1 MSLRDTIIETYTQSL
16 KLLFLSHKRLGEGG
30 CMQLLRA
37 LVDPHEVENTLSGLE
52 KLEVKLDREVQACGV
67 QLSSAANLQQ
77 HSLLDSLKQPLR
89 RIDEDVHKC
98 LREIEVS
105 KKQQVL
111 NSISKIQVHVY
122 HVEKNQRRAKATCE
136 WLVEHKTFLA
146 WENSSW
152 SSTLWLKGE
161 MGVGK
166 SFLTSKVIDRYL
178 SVIPT
183 GMGSEHASS
192 CSDEGFGYF
201 YCDGS
206 IPERRNS
213 TEILRSFVAQLAGP
227 SMNKTAI
234 HPQIDKL
241 CGHPD
246 ASRPALGIASCKEI
260 LVDLINT
267 YPRSTLVLDALD
279 ECERESR
286 SDLIDAFRH
295 LVTSADKP
303 VKLFVSSRP
312 EKGFPGPVSPGDLVE
327 ISTKDNEND
336 IARYIDEQIEK
347 RRATDDIEWSQQLYN
362 KARKTLLDKSGGM
375 FKWTQLQWEQLL
387 RSNHE
392 ADVLGRLDTLPNDLS
407 AAYSEIYAALSDYDQ
422 KILRRAVVWMTWFN
436 DSRRY
441 VSNMSEILPHA
452 VRLHLVTTNSASG
465 EVLRLGIDPDPVSVQ
480 SLDAICRH
488 FLVRTA
494 FAWQGYSYPH
504 VSVLEFLEC
513 HHADWFDR
521 VDEHVG
527 ELMMLALQECYTRC
541 QLPTDQSMRVWIQS
555 HPPDEHDIMD
565 PRHEIQDIARD
576 YWFGNAVQVHRRG
589 TPTLQFTEALTRFLG
604 GASPQAVIP
613 RHIDIFRQL
622 EQLDN
627 VYHYSLSQAT
637 PIAMACVA
645 GSVAFLNEW
654 TRNGGTAR
662 DEPGLLARG
671 AQGGSIAVCSR
682 LIALGC
688 NPNECLIDVPED
700 WGSTPL
706 ATGTEYRNVKA
717 IKFLLKHGADPNAP
731 RANKK
736 KNPWQL
742 PLVLA
747 PSSCPYYSM
756 RAQAL

>member
-1 MSLRDTIIETYTQSL
+1 MTVLLGLAAKFLGIVRRGHVYRICFGLDHQLEQDDVKMSLRDTIIETYTQSL

-201 YCDGS
+201 YS
-206 IPERRNS
+206 
-213 TEILRSFVAQLAGP
+213 
-227 SMNKTAI
+227 
-234 HPQIDKL
+234 
-241 CGHPD
+241 
-246 ASRPALGIASCKEI
+246 
-260 LVDLINT
+260 
-267 YPRSTLVLDALD
+267 
-279 ECERESR
+279 
-286 SDLIDAFRH
+286 
-295 LVTSADKP
+295 
-303 VKLFVSSRP
+303 
-312 EKGFPGPVSPGDLVE
+312 
-327 ISTKDNEND
+327 
-336 IARYIDEQIEK
+336 RYIDEQIEK

-422 KILRRAVVWMTWFN
+422 KILRRAVCAYT
-436 DSRRY
+436 
-441 VSNMSEILPHA
+441 L
-452 VRLHLVTTNSASG
+452 
-465 EVLRLGIDPDPVSVQ
+465 
-480 SLDAICRH
+480 SL
-488 FLVRTA
+488 RTA
-494 FAWQGYSYPH
+494 P
-504 VSVLEFLEC
+504 
-513 HHADWFDR
+513 
-521 VDEHVG
+521 
-527 ELMMLALQECYTRC
+527 
-541 QLPTDQSMRVWIQS
+541 
-555 HPPDEHDIMD
+555 
-565 PRHEIQDIARD
+565 
-576 YWFGNAVQVHRRG
+576 
-589 TPTLQFTEALTRFLG
+589 
-604 GASPQAVIP
+604 
-613 RHIDIFRQL
+613 
-622 EQLDN
+622 
-627 VYHYSLSQAT
+627 
-637 PIAMACVA
+637 A
-645 GSVAFLNEW
+645 GRYCGWE
-654 TRNGGTAR
+654 
-662 DEPGLLARG
+662 
-671 AQGGSIAVCSR
+671 
-682 LIALGC
+682 
-688 NPNECLIDVPED
+688 
-700 WGSTPL
+700 
-706 ATGTEYRNVKA
+706 
-717 IKFLLKHGADPNAP
+717 
-731 RANKK
+731 
-736 KNPWQL
+736 
-742 PLVLA
+742 
-747 PSSCPYYSM
+747 
-756 RAQAL
+756 